1 VSNPYDWLDAPPFV
15 PSSETSRAAAESV
28 KGSAA
33 GFRAI
38 VLGAIRGAGAVG
50 YTCDELEAYLS
61 LTHQTCSARVRE
73 LVLRGDVLDSG
84 KTRKTR
90 SGRAATV
97 WIAPGP
103 VGTQGSLL

>member
-1 VSNPYDWLDAPPFV
+1 MPAFAAGSA
-15 PSSETSRAAAESV
+15 TSRAAAESME
-28 KGSAA
+28 
-33 GFRAI
+33 
-38 VLGAIRGAGAVG
+38 RGAGQLREYVLDEIRRTG
-50 YTCDELEAYLS
+50 STGSTCDELEERLA

-97 WIAPGP
+97 WVAPGP
-103 VGTQGSLL
+103 PGSQGSLF